1 MERIET
7 LFLAKDVRFYDE
19 LESTNDK
26 LKSLLSAETCAEG
39 LVVKADFQTAGR
51 GQRDSQWHSPK
62 SENLL
67 MSLLLYPKFLS
78 ADKQFDLNKIVAL
91 SIYTL
96 LDDLGID
103 QVKIKWPNDVYVDKK
118 KISGILIE
126 NGLKGTKVSD
136 SIIGIGLNVNTSNFP
151 DSIKYKTCS
160 LATELGRSFDVNEVL
175 FRLVKNIEQYYLL
188 LRAGKSKGIHQQFES
203 HMLGFQ
209 EDRTFLLPDGS
220 EMIGRITGLD
230 SSGRLILHADGSEH
244 FFRNKEIQF
253 TF

>member
-19 LESTNDK
+19 LESTNNK
-26 LKSLLSAETCAEG
+26 LKSLLSSEICAEG

-78 ADKQFDLNKIVAL
+78 AEKQFDLNKIVAL
-91 SIYTL
+91 SIYRL

-103 QVKIKWPNDVYVDKK
+103 GVKIKWPNDVYVNKK

-126 NGLKGTKVSD
+126 NGLKGTKVAD
-136 SIIGIGLNVNTSNFP
+136 SIIGVGLNVNTIHFP
-151 DSIKYKTCS
+151 EILEKRTCS
-160 LATELGRSFDVNEVL
+160 LASELGNNFNVNEVL

-209 EDRTFLLPDGS
+209 EDRIYILPDGS
-220 EMIGRITGLD
+220 QIMGKITGLD
-230 SSGRLILHADGSEH
+230 HSGRLILLSEGSEH
-244 FFRNKEIQF
+244 YFRNKEIQF